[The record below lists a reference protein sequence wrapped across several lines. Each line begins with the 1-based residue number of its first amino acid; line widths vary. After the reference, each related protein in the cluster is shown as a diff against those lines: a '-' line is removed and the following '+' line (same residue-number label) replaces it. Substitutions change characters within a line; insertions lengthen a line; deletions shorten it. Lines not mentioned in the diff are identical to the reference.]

1 MSIRKQEELINNTD
15 LSNFTKKCL
24 KTLLA
29 IPYGKVCT
37 YQAIAKHMD
46 SNAHRAV
53 GSAMA
58 KNPFAPEVPCHRIV
72 RSNGEVGGY
81 AFGSE
86 KKIALLK
93 SEGIEIKN
101 NKVVDLEN
109 CLYRF

>member
-1 MSIRKQEELINNTD
+1 MSIHKQEKLINNTD
-15 LSNFTKKCL
+15 LSDFTKKCL
-24 KTLLA
+24 KSLLQ
-29 IPYGKVCT
+29 IPHGKVCT
-37 YQAIAKHMD
+37 YQAIARHLG

-53 GSAMA
+53 GSAMG

-72 RSNGEVGGY
+72 RSNGEIGGY

-101 NKVVDLEN
+101 NKVVNLES
-109 CLYRF
+109 CLYSL

>member
-1 MSIRKQEELINNTD
+1 
-15 LSNFTKKCL
+15 
-24 KTLLA
+24 
-29 IPYGKVCT
+29 
-37 YQAIAKHMD
+37 MD